1 MLYREHK
8 RLKVVYSDNPKEF
21 ESEFNAAMDAL
32 SGCEPTF
39 KIDENKTAFC
49 AYITYTETERIPDR
63 VADEYHAM
71 GVYYLCK
78 NCPLHELTTDGRVKR
93 VKCDCSDLGFTHLEH
108 EACEVFYRRL
118 KFGEIKAIGEPRE
131 IKPRKKKDYAAREA
145 EYMERRL
152 HGA

>member
-32 SGCEPTF
+32 SGCEPTY
-39 KIDENKTAFC
+39 KIDENKPAFC

-63 VADEYHAM
+63 VADEYHAR
-71 GVYYLCK
+71 GVYYQCK
-78 NCPLHELTTDGRVKR
+78 N
-93 VKCDCSDLGFTHLEH
+93 
-108 EACEVFYRRL
+108 EVFYRRL
-118 KFGEIKAIGEPRE
+118 KFEEIKAIGDPRE